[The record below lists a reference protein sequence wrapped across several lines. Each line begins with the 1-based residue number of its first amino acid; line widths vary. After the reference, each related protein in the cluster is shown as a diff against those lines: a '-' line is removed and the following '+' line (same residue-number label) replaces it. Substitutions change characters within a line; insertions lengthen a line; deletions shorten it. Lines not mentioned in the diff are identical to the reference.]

1 MSSLRKERLRPTGVC
16 LKPAYLP
23 LKGTGSE
30 CSLQSRI
37 AGLKDL
43 SSLCLIFLMCKMEKI
58 TAIIYRMLNMPG
70 YVPSYL
76 PVGTYG
82 YPYSSQLPTLQT
94 GELRQKA

>member
-16 LKPAYLP
+16 LKPVYLP

-30 CSLQSRI
+30 CSLQSWR

-43 SSLCLIFLMCKMEKI
+43 SSLCLMCKMDKI

-70 YVPSYL
+70 YVPSYS
-76 PVGTYG
+76 PGGTYG
-82 YPYSSQLPTLQT
+82 DPYSSQLPTLQM